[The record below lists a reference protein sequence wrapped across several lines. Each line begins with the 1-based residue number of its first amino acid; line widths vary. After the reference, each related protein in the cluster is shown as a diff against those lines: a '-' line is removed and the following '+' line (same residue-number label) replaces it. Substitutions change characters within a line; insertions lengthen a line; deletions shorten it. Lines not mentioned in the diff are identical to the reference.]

1 MIENGTE
8 VDWADIDNNGI
19 ADVVYAYGVKKG
31 STGYGLFYYN
41 GSAGQWTG
49 DATTGSGWLRG
60 WLDAKEAD
68 LTFTDKELFDRVQ
81 QSTIR
86 YGGHLFAVKLLDG
99 EVQNLLG
106 LDTMTTRNQDWDY
119 FLINDVA
126 PVPSD
131 SKIAPSATPV
141 ALSALEESTT
151 FTVANGITAVN
162 TTASGC
168 GVTNGNDYTSGQTKA
183 VWLHDNGLNQKDV
196 VGGITTRYTDVRYN
210 ADNNAIEVGT
220 YTIDVDGTRTPA
232 TGVGSYTPVYRLTGS
247 SAKLGDDLYFLN
259 MTGRVNDVTIVF
271 EDNADDAIRQI
282 YVTTRAD
289 ITAPGGDGSYTSPM
303 TVTGND
309 VRNISGNSDDL
320 ADAVVKGAPNTVIY
334 GGKADKSTLVSDTK
348 GSALNTALSM
358 RLNESTNPANWPDYL
373 FFPYSVNAAAEIG
386 VTFTITDSTGK
397 VVYSELAPVKDR
409 AAGAG
414 ISAAPLNASIYQHI
428 FTVNINGSADN
439 AAGVPGGR
447 LTLTKGTYNFS
458 ITTVAVTGLVTLS
471 AGSFTIG

>member
-99 EVQNLLG
+99 EVQDILG
-106 LDTMTTRNQDWDY
+106 YDSITGSKNKDFILINVGTDDPFVPKTGGVMLSSLQLGTWDTPKTRNG
-119 FLINDVA
+119 LT
-126 PVPSD
+126 
-131 SKIAPSATPV
+131 SA
-141 ALSALEESTT
+141 
-151 FTVANGITAVN
+151 N
-162 TTASGC
+162 SGNAFQF
-168 GVTNGNDYTSGQTKA
+168 GTDNGNDYTATYTKA
-183 VWLHDNGLNQKDV
+183 VWLHDDGLNQKDV
-196 VGGITTRYTDVRYN
+196 VNNALTIYTDVRYN

-334 GGKADKSTLVSDTK
+334 GGKADKSTLVSNTK
-348 GSALNTALSM
+348 GTALNTALGM
-358 RLNESTNPANWPDYL
+358 RLDESTNPANWPDYL